1 MKRYLCDGDDD
12 CHDGS
17 DESADHCS
25 SYSCN
30 SIQFRCRNHRCIP
43 KRWKCDFDNDCGDKS
58 DEEGCP
64 KKKCDSGAEFRFSI
78 VLYRFVVSDIFLI
91 DLIAS
96 VFFCSLVIKKI
107 PDFQSFP
114 VQ

>member
-17 DESADHCS
+17 DESTDHCS

-43 KRWKCDFDNDCGDKS
+43 KRWKCDFDNDCGDNS

-64 KKKCDSGAEFRFSI
+64 KKECDSRAEFRFLANIPYSI
-78 VLYRFVVSDIFLI
+78 T
-91 DLIAS
+91 
-96 VFFCSLVIKKI
+96 
-107 PDFQSFP
+107 FQLFRHCLWLPSKYALE
-114 VQ
+114 VGLRKD